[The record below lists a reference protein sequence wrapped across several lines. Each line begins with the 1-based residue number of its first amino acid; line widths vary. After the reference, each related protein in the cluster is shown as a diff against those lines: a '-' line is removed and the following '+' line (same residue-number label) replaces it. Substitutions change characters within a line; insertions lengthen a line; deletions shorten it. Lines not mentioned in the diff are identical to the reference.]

1 MVLGHDLEEMGHQQW
16 RHDTERAERQILGWQ
31 RMGVV
36 PKGKELVEKTRL
48 ELTVQCIIGKLRIRW
63 AR

>member
-1 MVLGHDLEEMGHQQW
+1 MNETRMLITMVGDRQW

-36 PKGKELVEKTRL
+36 SKGKELVEKTRL
-48 ELTVQCIIGKLRIRW
+48 ELTMQ
-63 AR
+63 